1 MIAKWLIDEETAY
14 PCMHTQFKHLDVVT
28 VLSRI
33 FAWVTCGCGE
43 GKHIIQIAGCIC
55 TNCKIAKYICQN
67 HTVLTRI
74 FTCDFEGG
82 RCCVR
87 GNELLVGL
95 RGWTQ
100 KVKSGRTSF
109 LIVGWQKSR
118 KLDLLRMT
126 RVCSSYILYLIS
138 DQIWFLYHL
147 MLFHCCLLVLHDFQ
161 SKASEDFIINLI

>member
-1 MIAKWLIDEETAY
+1 MY
-14 PCMHTQFKHLDVVT
+14 
-28 VLSRI
+28 LSKLQNAFVKVKRLSATSLARAMGI
-33 FAWVTCGCGE
+33 HQLWIVFV
-43 GKHIIQIAGCIC
+43 
-55 TNCKIAKYICQN
+55 KIAKYICQN

-109 LIVGWQKSR
+109 LIVGKNLASWTCCGWHGCAP
-118 KLDLLRMT
+118 LI
-126 RVCSSYILYLIS
+126 SYSLYPLIS

-147 MLFHCCLLVLHDFQ
+147 MLFHCCLLVLHDF
-161 SKASEDFIINLI
+161 KAKQVRIINLI

>member
-1 MIAKWLIDEETAY
+1 MHAQFK
-14 PCMHTQFKHLDVVT
+14 HTQFKHLDVVT

-87 GNELLVGL
+87 GNELLVGV

-126 RVCSSYILYLIS
+126 RVCSSYIFFLIS
-138 DQIWFLYHL
+138 SIGPN
-147 MLFHCCLLVLHDFQ
+147 LLSLSSDVVSLL
-161 SKASEDFIINLI
+161 SPSIA

>member
-1 MIAKWLIDEETAY
+1 MIAKWLIDEETTC
-14 PCMHTQFKHLDVVT
+14 PCMHTHHLDVVT

-43 GKHIIQIAGCIC
+43 GEHIIQIAGCIC

-126 RVCSSYILYLIS
+126 RVCSSYIFFPYILLYRTKS
-138 DQIWFLYHL
+138 DFFIIWC
-147 MLFHCCLLVLHDFQ
+147 LFTVVSSYCMIWKQ
-161 SKASEDFIINLI
+161 SKWGL